1 MAGIES
7 TLRTLKQLPDSLK
20 KWHLNQLY
28 MSFEEKKMKRLGS
41 WLISTFCR
49 FLIKLLRKILL
60 AIKCVLLLVTIY
72 TYLRHRELRR
82 TPISLKLHFILSK
95 KFGALLASSQMS
107 HNIYVLYNQASLNLG
122 VGQKHLLPKT
132 HRSESAR
139 KFP

>member
-1 MAGIES
+1 
-7 TLRTLKQLPDSLK
+7 
-20 KWHLNQLY
+20 
-28 MSFEEKKMKRLGS
+28 MSFEEKKKMKKLGL

-49 FLIKLLRKILL
+49 FLIKLLWKILL
-60 AIKCVLLLVTIY
+60 AIKCILLLVTIY

-95 KFGALLASSQMS
+95 KFGTLLASSQMS
-107 HNIYVLYNQASLNLG
+107 HDIYVLYNQASLNWG
-122 VGQKHLLPKT
+122 VGWKCLLPKI